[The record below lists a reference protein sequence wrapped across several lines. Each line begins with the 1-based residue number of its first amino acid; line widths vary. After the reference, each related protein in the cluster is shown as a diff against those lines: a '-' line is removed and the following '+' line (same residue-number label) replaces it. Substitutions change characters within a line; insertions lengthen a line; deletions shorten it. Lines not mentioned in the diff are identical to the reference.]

1 MEEQVLFLKMFP
13 DYAPPELL
21 VGSLSQSAIVAA
33 DIFPE
38 ERKVS
43 VQLNCSEY
51 IPQRFLIS

>member
-21 VGSLSQSAIVAA
+21 IGSLSQAAIVAA

-43 VQLNCSEY
+43 VKLN
-51 IPQRFLIS
+51 